1 MDPEI
6 GKKDLRGEAET
17 LEDIERFLRAGQQ
30 WLRQQHD
37 QGLRGLEFCA
47 QHARFID
54 RVIQRLLKRSQAL
67 IPEPDAAPGISL
79 LAVGGYGREELSP
92 YSDIDL
98 LILHP
103 VGQNKNL
110 ESHLQSLLHPLW
122 DWGLT
127 VGHTVQT
134 PKESLRAAQKDL
146 DLFFSFLDGRWIAG
160 NKGMFLRWE
169 EDFGK
174 AFSGIETRTI
184 LEIRKRGE
192 ARQTHMGDSVFVLE
206 PDLKE
211 GKGGLRDYH
220 AAFWAARLRHRIR
233 SAEEMVDR
241 GLFSAKEWENYSRS
255 LDFLWRVRNQ
265 LHYAYGRREDR
276 LSFDDQE
283 SMASAL
289 GYGGENSLLSTESFL
304 KDYFR
309 HALQIY
315 RLSWNVLDRCLE
327 GQPGVPKKWG
337 TGDPIEI
344 ASGFTLYHGRL
355 TLTDS
360 TRFERNPLHLWQAF
374 EIVHTHGVDLDPDL
388 EERISD
394 QAATL
399 NDRFRTAPESI
410 RAFRSFFERAGYLYR
425 VLEAMHET
433 GFLPGFLEEF
443 ERVRCQVQYDRYH
456 IYPVDVHSLYTVREL
471 ESLEKGREGDGSVVK
486 EIIREVRDPGLLK
499 LAALVH
505 DLGKG
510 EGSPHT
516 VEGEKIAASI
526 AQRLLLSASQIADL
540 CFLVRE
546 HLSFVEIAHRRDLND
561 ENLIFRFA
569 QTVENG
575 ERLKMLYLLCVADLR
590 AVGPAAWTAWK
601 DTLMRELFLKTLH
614 LLEKGEGMGKE
625 IQEKTIGTQAEVMDL
640 LQGQI
645 PPPRISE
652 YLVSIPSRHYAGHG
666 ALAIGQQI
674 LMAEKLKDQKAV
686 LEGEEKPEEGCEE
699 ITVVARDESGLFAKI
714 SGVLAA
720 NYLNILSAQISTW
733 ENGVAVDTFRVQNL
747 IDESLFEARRWNKI
761 QKEMEQVLRA
771 EVPVSSLVDGMTIP
785 LFQKYASSRLATRVE
800 VDNGASDFYTIVEI
814 YTHDRPGLLYRITQ
828 KLFELGVSIAMA
840 RISTKV
846 DQVVDVFYVQDLSGA
861 KIEEG
866 KFIEKIVAELK
877 KDLEKIPLPK

>member
-1 MDPEI
+1 MILDTGI
-6 GKKDLRGEAET
+6 KKSGEGAES
-17 LEDIERFLRAGQQ
+17 LEDIERFLRAGQE
-30 WLRQQHD
+30 WLRRQHEG
-37 QGLRGLEFCA
+37 GLSGRELCRQRAE
-47 QHARFID
+47 FID
-54 RVIQRLLKRSQAL
+54 RLIQRLWARSQVL
-67 IPEPDAAPGISL
+67 NPESAPSPGISL

-92 YSDIDL
+92 CSDIDL
-98 LILHP
+98 LILHAP
-103 VGQNKNL
+103 AKSKNL
-110 ESHLQSLLHPLW
+110 ETPLQCILHPLW

-146 DLFFSFLDGRWIAG
+146 DLFFSFLDARWIAG
-160 NKGMFLRWE
+160 EKGMYLRWK
-169 EDFGK
+169 EDFGE
-174 AFSGIETRTI
+174 AFLGKETETI
-184 LEIRKRGE
+184 LEIRERGE
-192 ARQTHMGDSVFVLE
+192 ARHAHLGDSVFVLE

-220 AAFWAARLRHRIR
+220 AAYWAARLRSRIQVP
-233 SAEEMVDR
+233 EEMVDR
-241 GLFSAKEWENYSRS
+241 GLLSSKEWKGYSRS
-255 LDFLWRVRNQ
+255 LDFLWRVRTQ
-265 LHYAYGRREDR
+265 LHYFYGRREDR

-289 GYGGENSLLSTESFL
+289 GYKGENFLLSTESFL

-327 GQPGVPKKWG
+327 GQPEGLKRWG
-337 TGDPIEI
+337 SGAPVEV
-344 ASGFTLYHGRL
+344 APGFTLYHGRL
-355 TLTDS
+355 TLTDA
-360 TRFERNPLHLWQAF
+360 TRFERNPLHLWNAF
-374 EIVHTHGVDLDPDL
+374 EIIHTHGVDLDADL
-388 EERISD
+388 EENISE
-394 QAATL
+394 QTAMI
-399 NDRFRTAPESI
+399 NDRFRSAPESI
-410 RAFRSFFERAGYLYR
+410 RAFRSFFERGGHLYR

-433 GFLPGFLEEF
+433 DFLPRFLKEF
-443 ERVRCQVQYDRYH
+443 DRVHCQVQYDRYH
-456 IYPVDVHSLYTVREL
+456 IYPVDVHSLYAVREL
-471 ESLEKGREGDGSVVK
+471 ESLAKGKESAGSVLK
-486 EIIREVRDPGLLK
+486 EVMGEIRDPGLLK
-499 LAALVH
+499 LAALIH

-526 AQRLLLSASQIADL
+526 GQRLALSPPQIADL

-569 QTVENG
+569 QTAETG

-590 AVGPAAWTAWK
+590 AVGPSAWTAWK

-625 IQEKTIGTQAEVMDL
+625 TQERRIGIQAEVMDL
-640 LQGQI
+640 LKGQI

-652 YLVSIPSRHYAGHG
+652 YLVFIPSRHYAGQSSR
-666 ALAIGQQI
+666 AIGQQI
-674 LMAEKLKDQKAV
+674 LMAEKLRDQKAV

-699 ITVVARDESGLFAKI
+699 ITVVARDEPGLFAKI

-733 ENGVAVDTFRVQNL
+733 ENGVAVDAFRVQNL
-747 IDESLFEARRWNKI
+747 IDESVFEARRWNKI
-761 QKEMEQVLRA
+761 QKDMDQVLEGA
-771 EVPVSSLVDGMTIP
+771 VPVNSLVEGMATP
-785 LFQKYASSRLATRVE
+785 LFQKYSPSRLATRVE
-800 VDNGASDFYTIVEI
+800 VDNGESDFYTIIDI

-846 DQVVDVFYVQDLSGA
+846 DQVVDAFYVQDLSGA
-861 KIEEG
+861 KIQEE
-866 KFIEKIVAELK
+866 KFVEKIIEELK